1 MIRRLLL
8 AAACTLIAL
17 AVAGV
22 GPLPATAKDL
32 GVQGA
37 LFPINETD
45 IMAFLAARLQA
56 AKASGKADQLNRAFA
71 ARAKQSLMLPPAV
84 EGLVTTRSPRTW
96 LFDPT
101 YVVPQDIADQNGRV
115 FAHAGQVVN
124 PLQAMPD
131 FDRVYVFID
140 GDDPR
145 QVALGMAKLRKTGP
159 TRTRVILVKGSP
171 VELMRT
177 EKTPLYFDQAGIMS
191 TRFGLHQVP
200 AVVVREGD
208 KLRISEVA
216 P

>member
-1 MIRRLLL
+1 MIRSRTL
-8 AAACTLIAL
+8 AALVALTIA
-17 AVAGV
+17 AGV
-22 GPLPATAKDL
+22 ARGSAKDL

-37 LFPINETD
+37 LFPVNETD

-56 AKASGKADQLNRAFA
+56 AKASGRADQLNRAFA
-71 ARAKQSLMLPPAV
+71 TRARQGLMRPPAV
-84 EGLVTTRSPRTW
+84 EGLVTTREPRSW

-101 YVVPQDIADQNGRV
+101 YVVPQDIVDQNGRV

-124 PLQAMPD
+124 PLAAMPG

-145 QVALGMAKLRKTGP
+145 QVALGMAQLRRTGP

-171 VELMRT
+171 VKLMRM

>member
-1 MIRRLLL
+1 MIRLQTL
-8 AAACTLIAL
+8 AAAFAL
-17 AVAGV
+17 AALASAGV
-22 GPLPATAKDL
+22 SAPASSKDL

-37 LFPINETD
+37 LFPISETD

-56 AKASGKADQLNRAFA
+56 AKDSGKADQLNRAFA
-71 ARAKQSLMLPPAV
+71 ARAKQSLLRPPPV
-84 EGLVTTRSPRTW
+84 EGLTTTRTPRSW

-101 YVVPQDIADQNGRV
+101 YVVPRDIADQNERV

-124 PLQAMPD
+124 PLAAMPD

-145 QVALGMAKLRKTGP
+145 QVALGMAQLRKTGAI
-159 TRTRVILVKGSP
+159 RTRVILVKGSP

-200 AVVVREGD
+200 AVVTREGD
-208 KLRISEVA
+208 KLRIAEVA

>member
-1 MIRRLLL
+1 MIRRSLL
-8 AAACTLIAL
+8 AAACAL
-17 AVAGV
+17 AVSAV
-22 GPLPATAKDL
+22 ATAPSAAKDL

-37 LFPINETD
+37 LFPISETD

-56 AKASGKADQLNRAFA
+56 AKASGKAEQLNRAFA
-71 ARAKQSLMLPPAV
+71 ARARQSLMRPPPV
-84 EGLVTTRSPRTW
+84 EGLVTTREPRTW

-101 YVVPQDIADQNGRV
+101 YVVPEDIADQNGRV

-145 QVALGMAKLRKTGP
+145 QVALGMAQLRKTGS

>member
-1 MIRRLLL
+1 MIRRPLL
-8 AAACTLIAL
+8 AAACAL
-17 AVAGV
+17 AIVGVAAASS
-22 GPLPATAKDL
+22 PAKDL
-32 GVQGA
+32 GAQGA
-37 LFPINETD
+37 LFPVNEAD
-45 IMAFLAARLQA
+45 IMAFLAARLQT
-56 AKASGKADQLNRAFA
+56 AKASGKAEQLNRAFA
-71 ARAKQSLMLPPAV
+71 ARAKQSLMRPPAV
-84 EGLVTTRSPRTW
+84 EGLVTTKSPRTW

-145 QVALGMAKLRKTGP
+145 QVALGMAQLRKTGP

-171 VELMRT
+171 VELMRS

>member
-1 MIRRLLL
+1 MTRTRISIL
-8 AAACTLIAL
+8 ACALVAL
-17 AVAGV
+17 ASAGI
-22 GPLPATAKDL
+22 GSSAAAKDL

-37 LFPINETD
+37 LFPISETD

-56 AKASGKADQLNRAFA
+56 AKDSGKADQLNRAFA
-71 ARAKQSLMLPPAV
+71 ARAKQSLMRPPPV
-84 EGLVTTRSPRTW
+84 EGLTTTRTPRTW

-115 FAHAGQVVN
+115 FAHAGQVIN
-124 PLQAMPD
+124 PLAAMPD

-145 QVALGMAKLRKTGP
+145 QVALGMAQLRKTGAV
-159 TRTRVILVKGSP
+159 RTRVILVKGSP

-177 EKTPLYFDQAGIMS
+177 EKTPLYFDQAGLMS

-200 AVVVREGD
+200 ALVSREGE

>member
-71 ARAKQSLMLPPAV
+71 ARAKQSLMRPPAV
-84 EGLVTTRSPRTW
+84 ERIGHDPVTADLAVRSRPTSCPRTS
-96 LFDPT
+96 
-101 YVVPQDIADQNGRV
+101 
-115 FAHAGQVVN
+115 
-124 PLQAMPD
+124 
-131 FDRVYVFID
+131 
-140 GDDPR
+140 
-145 QVALGMAKLRKTGP
+145 P
-159 TRTRVILVKGSP
+159 TRTAVCSP
-171 VELMRT
+171 
-177 EKTPLYFDQAGIMS
+177 TPD
-191 TRFGLHQVP
+191 RW
-200 AVVVREGD
+200 
-208 KLRISEVA
+208 
-216 P
+216 